1 MRVPSLVLLFIAGAS
16 ALPSQLLNPTGSA
29 DPADN
34 CAGGQKLFTGDCF
47 KCELTPMWGRKGW
60 SPRQG
65 LLILRREDGT
75 PFDPTTEAVT
85 VGEVLNLEADAA
97 LEYDP
102 ASSDGGILRAW
113 MADGGALTDG
123 ELCLSLI
130 HI

>member
-16 ALPSQLLNPTGSA
+16 ALPSMLLNPTGSA

-34 CAGGQKLFTGDCF
+34 CAGGRKLFTGDCF
-47 KCELTPMWGRKGW
+47 KCELTAMWGRKGW

-85 VGEVLNLEADAA
+85 VGEVLNLE
-97 LEYDP
+97 
-102 ASSDGGILRAW
+102 SDG
-113 MADGGALTDG
+113 AL
-123 ELCLSLI
+123 
-130 HI
+130 